1 MPAKA
6 RNTRTKEQIQ
16 EKKTNYMAKVS
27 KYLENFPRFLIVTCD
42 NIASTHMQNI
52 RISLR
57 EVGAVLLMGK
67 NTLMRRVIRD
77 NLATHPNWEPLIGAL
92 KGNVGLIFTKG
103 SLTDLRDE
111 VAKSTVPANA
121 KAGSMSPIDVVLPK
135 QVTTLEPTKTSFFA
149 ALDIATKITKGC
161 VEILNDVRLCEK
173 SKKVGSSEAALLMML
188 DIRPFVY
195 GLIVVNCFD
204 SSLFPPNYLDFR
216 ESDLFRA
223 IGAGIG
229 NVAAMSLAL
238 SYPSLPAFPH
248 VITTAFKNLV
258 AISIETGYNFKQ
270 AEKIKHMVEN
280 PDAFAPKV
288 EVVVNK
294 VDKNTKPIPK
304 DEPKPKEP
312 SSSTTENDDGEG
324 LMDFF

>member
-6 RNTRTKEQIQ
+6 KSTRTKEQIQ
-16 EKKTNYMAKVS
+16 EKKTSYMAKVT
-27 KYLENFPRFLIVTCD
+27 KLLENYPRFLIVTCD
-42 NIASTHMQNI
+42 NISSAHMQNI

-67 NTLMRRVIRD
+67 NTLMRRAIRD
-77 NLATHPNWEPLIGAL
+77 NLANHPNWEPLLGAL

-103 SLTDLRDE
+103 PLTDLRDE
-111 VAKSTVPANA
+111 VSKSTVPAAA
-121 KAGSMSPIDVVLPK
+121 KAGAMSPIDVILPK

-173 SKKVGSSEAALLMML
+173 AKKVGSSEAALLMML

-195 GLIVVNCFD
+195 GLIVVNCYD
-204 SSLFPPNYLDFR
+204 SSLFPPAYLEFQ
-216 ESDLFRA
+216 ESDLFKA
-223 IGAGIG
+223 IGSGIS

-248 VITTAFKNLV
+248 VITTAFRNLV
-258 AISIETGYNFKQ
+258 AISVETGYDFKQ
-270 AEKIKHMVEN
+270 GLPLKNIVLN
-280 PDAFAPKV
+280 PEAFVQKVVKV
-288 EVVVNK
+288 EPAVIV
-294 VDKNTKPIPK
+294 KPVPK
-304 DEPKPKEP
+304 DEPKPKDP
-312 SSSTTENDDGEG
+312 SSDTTPDDNGEG

>member
-6 RNTRTKEQIQ
+6 KSSRTKEQIQ
-16 EKKTNYMAKVS
+16 EKKTNYMAKVTRL
-27 KYLENFPRFLIVTCD
+27 LENYPRFLIVTCD
-42 NIASTHMQNI
+42 NIASAHMQGI
-52 RISLR
+52 RLSLR
-57 EVGAVLLMGK
+57 SVGAILLMGK
-67 NTLMRRVIRD
+67 NTLMRRAIRD
-77 NLATHPNWEPLIGAL
+77 NLATHPNWEPLLPAL

-103 SLTDLRDE
+103 SLSDLRDE
-111 VAKSTVPANA
+111 LSKSTVPATA
-121 KAGSMSPIDVVLPK
+121 KAGSIAPIDVILPK

-173 SKKVGSSEAALLMML
+173 TKKVGSSEAALLMML

-204 SSLFPPNYLDFR
+204 ASLFPPNYLDFK

-223 IGAGIG
+223 ISSGIS

-248 VITTAFKNLV
+248 VITTAFRNLV
-258 AISIETGYNFKQ
+258 AISLETGYNFPQ
-270 AEKIKHMVEN
+270 AEKIKAIVEN
-280 PDAFAPKV
+280 PEAFAQKEVKQEVKPTV
-288 EVVVNK
+288 ENNKPVVE
-294 VDKNTKPIPK
+294 T
-304 DEPKPKEP
+304 KPKEP
-312 SSSTTENDDGEG
+312 STDEPEDDGEG

>member
-1 MPAKA
+1 MGKV
-6 RNTRTKEQIQ
+6 TRL
-16 EKKTNYMAKVS
+16 
-27 KYLENFPRFLIVTCD
+27 LENYPRFLIVTCD
-42 NIASTHMQNI
+42 NIASAHMQSI
-52 RISLR
+52 RLSLR
-57 EVGAVLLMGK
+57 SVGAVLLMGK
-67 NTLMRRVIRD
+67 NTLMRRAIRD
-77 NLATHPNWEPLIGAL
+77 NLTKYPNWEALLPAL

-111 VAKSTVPANA
+111 LSKSTVPANA
-121 KAGSMSPIDVVLPK
+121 KAGSIAPIDVILPK

-173 SKKVGSSEAALLMML
+173 TKKVGSSEAALLQML

-204 SSLFPPNYLDFR
+204 ASLFPPNYLDFR

-223 IGAGIG
+223 IGAGIS

-248 VITTAFKNLV
+248 VITTAFRNLV
-258 AISIETGYNFKQ
+258 AISLETGYSFPQ
-270 AEKIKHMVEN
+270 AEKIKAIVEN
-280 PDAFAPKV
+280 PEAFVQKV
-288 EVVVNK
+288 EVKVETNKPVVQE
-294 VDKNTKPIPK
+294 KPVVVAK
-304 DEPKPKEP
+304 DDSTEPD
-312 SSSTTENDDGEG
+312 DDGDG

>member
-6 RNTRTKEQIQ
+6 KSTRTKEQIQ
-16 EKKTNYMAKVS
+16 EKKTSYMAKVT
-27 KYLENFPRFLIVTCD
+27 KLLENYPRFLIVTCD
-42 NIASTHMQNI
+42 NIASSHMQNI

-67 NTLMRRVIRD
+67 NTLMRRAIRD
-77 NLATHPNWEPLIGAL
+77 NLANHPNWEPLLGAL

-103 SLTDLRDE
+103 PLTDLRDE
-111 VAKSTVPANA
+111 VSKSTVPAAA
-121 KAGSMSPIDVVLPK
+121 KAGAMSPIDVILPK

-173 SKKVGSSEAALLMML
+173 AKKVGSSEAALLMML

-195 GLIVVNCFD
+195 GLIVVNCYD
-204 SSLFPPNYLDFR
+204 SSLFPPAYLEFQ
-216 ESDLFRA
+216 ESDLFKA
-223 IGAGIG
+223 IGSGIS
-229 NVAAMSLAL
+229 NVAAISLAL

-248 VITTAFKNLV
+248 VITTAFRNLV
-258 AISIETGYNFKQ
+258 AISVETGYDFKQ
-270 AEKIKHMVEN
+270 GLPLKNIVLN
-280 PDAFAPKV
+280 PEAFVQKVVKV
-288 EVVVNK
+288 EPTVIV
-294 VDKNTKPIPK
+294 KPVPK
-304 DEPKPKEP
+304 DEPKPKDP
-312 SSSTTENDDGEG
+312 SSDTTPDDNGEG

>member
-6 RNTRTKEQIQ
+6 KSTRTKEQIQ
-16 EKKTNYMAKVS
+16 EKKTSYMAKVT
-27 KYLENFPRFLIVTCD
+27 KLLENYPRFLIVTCD
-42 NIASTHMQNI
+42 NISSAHMQNI

-67 NTLMRRVIRD
+67 NTLMRRAIRD
-77 NLATHPNWEPLIGAL
+77 NLANHPNWEPLLGAL

-103 SLTDLRDE
+103 PLIDLRDE
-111 VAKSTVPANA
+111 VSKSTVPAAA
-121 KAGSMSPIDVVLPK
+121 KAGAMSPIDVVLPK

-173 SKKVGSSEAALLMML
+173 AKKVGSSEAALLMML

-195 GLIVVNCFD
+195 GLIVVNCYD
-204 SSLFPPNYLDFR
+204 SSLFPPAYLEFK
-216 ESDLFRA
+216 ESDLFKA
-223 IGAGIG
+223 ISSGIS

-248 VITTAFKNLV
+248 VITTAFRNLV
-258 AISIETGYNFKQ
+258 AISLETGYDFKQ
-270 AEKIKHMVEN
+270 AQQLKNIVQNPEAFVQKVE
-280 PDAFAPKV
+280 KV
-288 EVVVNK
+288 EVKIDV
-294 VDKNTKPIPK
+294 KPK
-304 DEPKPKEP
+304 QDDPKPKDP
-312 SSSTTENDDGEG
+312 STDTVEDDEG
-324 LMDFF
+324 LELEGFF

>member
-6 RNTRTKEQIQ
+6 KSSRTKEQIQ
-16 EKKTNYMAKVS
+16 EKKTNYMAKVT
-27 KYLENFPRFLIVTCD
+27 KLLENYPRFLIVTCD
-42 NIASTHMQNI
+42 NIASAHMQNI

-57 EVGAVLLMGK
+57 LVGAILLMGK

-77 NLATHPNWEPLIGAL
+77 NLANHSNWEPLLSAL

-103 SLTDLRDE
+103 SLSDLRHE
-111 VAKSTVPANA
+111 VLKSTVPAAA
-121 KAGSMSPIDVVLPK
+121 KAGSMSPIDVILPK

-188 DIRPFVY
+188 EIRPFVY

-204 SSLFPPNYLDFR
+204 SSLFPPNYLDFS
-216 ESDLFRA
+216 ESDLFKA
-223 IGAGIG
+223 ISSGIS

-258 AISIETGYNFKQ
+258 AISIETGYDFPQ
-270 AEKIKHMVEN
+270 AEKLKNIVLNPEAFVQKVET
-280 PDAFAPKV
+280 KV
-288 EVVVNK
+288 EVKVVDNP
-294 VDKNTKPIPK
+294 VQND
-304 DEPKPKEP
+304 KPKEP
-312 SSSTTENDDGEG
+312 SSSTTVEDDGEG